1 MYFNKRFSQSV
12 WVVSIAVAILL
23 MIIVIIRGGYRPAG
37 PYIIQIDMKVNNAL
51 VLCLLIAITPPAIIE
66 LNNARWR
73 KQVEKNIPRI
83 MMDITESIRS
93 GMPMIK
99 ALEVASTRDY
109 GPISQNLETAV
120 VNFNLTSDLEK
131 SLKWFGD
138 SLLSQSGKRMA
149 NIIMTANKSGGRM
162 MEVLDTSINMF
173 TSLDEYREEKQSN
186 VSPYILLVYISTAI
200 FLFIGWVIISQFL
213 GPLVN
218 QSTTVAGASAVTGH
232 MLDINYYKSIIFW
245 AAIMEGIVGGLVA
258 GKITNS
264 KIASGLIHSVFL
276 MLMTFGFYAI
286 FLS

>member
-1 MYFNKRFSQSV
+1 
-12 WVVSIAVAILL
+12 
-23 MIIVIIRGGYRPAG
+23 
-37 PYIIQIDMKVNNAL
+37 
-51 VLCLLIAITPPAIIE
+51 
-66 LNNARWR
+66 
-73 KQVEKNIPRI
+73 
-83 MMDITESIRS
+83 
-93 GMPMIK
+93 MIK
-99 ALEVASTRDY
+99 ALEVASARDY
-109 GPISQNLETAV
+109 GPISHNLETAV

-186 VSPYILLVYISTAI
+186 VSPYILLVYVSTLI

-218 QSTTVAGASAVTGH
+218 QSTTVAGATAITGH

-264 KIASGLIHSVFL
+264 RIASGLIHTVFL
-276 MLMTFGFYAI
+276 LLITFGFYVI
-286 FLS
+286 FLP

>member
-1 MYFNKRFSQSV
+1 M
-12 WVVSIAVAILL
+12 
-23 MIIVIIRGGYRPAG
+23 MIVIIQGGYRPAG
-37 PYIIQIDMKVNNAL
+37 PYIIPIDMKVNNAL
-51 VLCLLIAITPPAIIE
+51 VLCLLIAMTPPAIIE

-73 KQVEKNIPRI
+73 QQVEKNIPRI
-83 MMDITESIRS
+83 LMDITESIRS

-109 GPISQNLETAV
+109 GPISHNLETAV

-149 NIIMTANKSGGRM
+149 TIIMTANKSGGRM

-186 VSPYILLVYISTAI
+186 VSPYILLVYVSTAI

-218 QSTTVAGASAVTGH
+218 QSTTVAGASAITGH

-276 MLMTFGFYAI
+276 LLMTFGFYAI
-286 FLS
+286 FLP